1 MKITLIGK
9 PQIVMQNPDSHHNY
23 FAWPTAARLQNG
35 RIAVVASGFRLEH
48 LCPFGK
54 LVIAYSDDEGE
65 SYSAPAPIMDTPLDD
80 RDGGILPFGEKGVM
94 VTSFN
99 HPRASYR
106 AWAPRYAKT
115 PEMLEYVNRYL
126 DTVTDEQEERYLGAT
141 FRMSR
146 DGGITFGPI
155 KKSPITSPH
164 GPTLLSDGTILWV
177 GTVIRGEKENF
188 IAVYRVSPEGETEKL
203 GTIEDIFYD
212 GERQHS
218 CEPYAIELPD
228 GSILCHIR
236 VQNIGK
242 SSVAGS
248 LFTVFQ
254 SVSQDGGRT
263 WSRPVQILP
272 AKSGAPSHI
281 LRHSSGVL
289 VSTYGRRITPYGIKA
304 MFSLDNG
311 KSWDVDHDLF
321 VNDAT
326 TDLGYPSTV
335 ELRDG
340 SLLTVFYARPT
351 PDAPSVV
358 IMQQRWRFEK

>member
-1 MKITLIGK
+1 MKITLIGE
-9 PQIVMQNPDSHHNY
+9 PRIVMQNPDSHHNY

-35 RIAVVASGFRLEH
+35 RIAVVASGFRMEH

-65 SYSAPAPIMDTPLDD
+65 SYTAPGVIMDTPLDD
-80 RDGGILPFGEKGVM
+80 RDGGILPFGDSSVM

-106 AWAPRYAKT
+106 AWAPRFAKT

-126 DTVTDEQEERYLGAT
+126 DTVTDAEEEKYLGAT

-146 DGGITFGPI
+146 DGGVTFGRI
-155 KKSPITSPH
+155 LKSPITSPH
-164 GPTLLSDGTILWV
+164 GPTLLSDGSILWV
-177 GTVIRGEKENF
+177 GTVIHEEKEHF
-188 IAVYRVSPEGETEKL
+188 IKAYKVSPEGEMTLVGE
-203 GTIEDIFYD
+203 IEDIFVG

-242 SSVAGS
+242 SSVSGS

-254 SVSQDGGRT
+254 SVSRDGGKT
-263 WSRPVQILP
+263 WSSPVQILP
-272 AKSGAPSHI
+272 DKSGAPSHI
-281 LRHSSGVL
+281 LKHSSGVL
-289 VSTYGRRITPYGIKA
+289 VSTYGRRITPCGIKV
-304 MFSLDNG
+304 MLSFDGG
-311 KSWDVDHDLF
+311 KSWDVDHDLV
-321 VNDAT
+321 VNDAA